1 MAGTANKDCSFYRSS
16 SRHQKSKEYSVRTAA
31 EYMEKAAEFEQM
43 AGATQDPVLQARFSS
58 IAGCY
63 RLLARERE
71 WLIEIGAME
80 NQPAARRP
88 RRGTMGLLRR

>member
-1 MAGTANKDCSFYRSS
+1 
-16 SRHQKSKEYSVRTAA
+16 
-31 EYMEKAAEFEQM
+31 MEKAAEFEQM

-71 WLIEIGAME
+71 WLIEIGAIE

-88 RRGTMGLLRR
+88 RRGTMGLLRRSNVVPPQQRLMHGRIGMLN